1 MKTLDIKIA
10 SDISCPWCII
20 GYKALQQALENLK
33 DSVSAD
39 ISWLPFE
46 LNPDM
51 APEGQDI
58 GEHIQDKY
66 GATPE
71 QSAGNRER
79 IKQMGADLGFTFN
92 RGARIYNTFDA
103 HRLLHWAK
111 TQSKQTELKLALF
124 DMYFTGGGNPS
135 DKDQIIATA
144 VKVGLDQEQARAVLE
159 SDQYGND
166 VRALEQQ
173 NHQNG
178 INAVPAF
185 IINGKYMINGGQP
198 VESFEKALIK
208 ISAEINDTAQA

>member
-20 GYKALQQALENLK
+20 GYKALQQALENLQ

-58 GEHIQDKY
+58 GEHIQEKY

-79 IKQMGADLGFTFN
+79 IKQMGADVGFTFN
-92 RGARIYNTFDA
+92 RGTRIYNTFDA

-111 TQSKQTELKLALF
+111 THSKQTELKLALF

>member
-20 GYKALQQALENLK
+20 GYKALQQALENMG
-33 DSVSAD
+33 DDVTAN
-39 ISWLPFE
+39 ITWLPFE
-46 LNPDM
+46 LNPNM

-58 GEHIQDKY
+58 GEHIQEKY

-92 RGARIYNTFDA
+92 RGERIYNTFDA
-103 HRLLHWAK
+103 HRLLHWAE
-111 TQSKQTELKLALF
+111 TQNKQTELKLALF
-124 DMYFTGGGNPS
+124 DMYFTDGGNPS
-135 DKDQIIATA
+135 DKHQIIATA
-144 VKVGLDQEQARAVLE
+144 VKVGLDEVQVTAILE
-159 SDQYGND
+159 SDQYAD
-166 VRALEQQ
+166 EVHALEQQ

-185 IINGKYMINGGQP
+185 IINNQYMINGGQP
-198 VESFEKALIK
+198 VESFEKALIN
-208 ISAEINDTAQA
+208 ISAEMDQG

>member
-58 GEHIQDKY
+58 GEHIQEKY